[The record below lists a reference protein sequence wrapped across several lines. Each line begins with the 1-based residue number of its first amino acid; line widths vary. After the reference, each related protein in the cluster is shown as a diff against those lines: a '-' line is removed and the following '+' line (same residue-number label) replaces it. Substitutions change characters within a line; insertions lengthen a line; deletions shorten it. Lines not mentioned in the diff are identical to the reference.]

1 MPDSPNR
8 LAAASATAPQK
19 PAIIPVEYNLK
30 QDFMGILNKI
40 KTGSLDDILG
50 LLLEPEN
57 EWFFKEYESELSER
71 DEFSEKKLT
80 AILKELIDAN
90 FLNYDEMRKT
100 YECLQPFDAKEEYA
114 AYRAFMLGRVAKV
127 TRKTQETTIQL
138 ALALDGGGQ
147 LKGCSG
153 IAFFDHMLK
162 QITRHGQ
169 MDIQMTVQGD
179 LTIDAH
185 HTVEDCGIVL
195 GQAVESALGD
205 KQGIRRFGYAYA
217 PLDESLSRV
226 VVDLSGRPSLVY
238 KVAASRTEVGGVD
251 VDLFREFFQAFVNHA
266 RISVHIDLLR
276 GMNAHHQIESVFKA
290 FGLAFAS
297 AKTIVGS
304 DIPSTKG
311 ML

>member
-1 MPDSPNR
+1 MSANLVR
-8 LAAASATAPQK
+8 ATASSSSQK
-19 PAIIPVEYNLK
+19 AGGIPVEYRLK
-30 QDFMGILNKI
+30 QDLMGIFAKLKN
-40 KTGSLDDILG
+40 GSLDEVME
-50 LLLEPEN
+50 LLLKPEH
-57 EWFFKEYESELSER
+57 EWFFKEYESELSEG
-71 DEFSEKKLT
+71 DDFSEKKL
-80 AILKELIDAN
+80 IHLLKALINGN
-90 FLNYDEMRKT
+90 FLNYDEMRKR
-100 YECLQPFDAKEEYA
+100 YEWMQDFNAQQEYA
-114 AYRAFMLGRVAKV
+114 AHRAFLSGRTATV
-127 TRKTQETTIQL
+127 TRKTQETSIQL
-138 ALALDGGGQ
+138 ALALDGSGQ

-169 MDIQMTVQGD
+169 LDMQMSVKGD

-185 HTVEDCGIVL
+185 HTMEDCGIVF
-195 GQAVESALGD
+195 GQAVEAALGD
-205 KQGIRRFGYAYA
+205 KQGIRRFGHAYA

-238 KVAASRTEVGGVD
+238 QVSASRTEVGGVD

-266 RISVHIDLLR
+266 RISIHIDLLR

-297 AKTIVGS
+297 AKSVVGS

-311 ML
+311 SL